1 MPKGKNEKLI
11 GLMKDELGGKIIT
24 KFVVLKEKN
33 NSYLKDQENYEN
45 CFEAT
50 QLENEIYHLRKNKTY
65 ISSSVCYKSKHTEF
79 IRSNILKLKT
89 QQRFKSERHKF
100 FTEEINKIALSSNY
114 DERMQSIDPIGT
126 YPYGTS
132 KDLAGEKEKIKC
144 NNVIKRWKK

>member
-50 QLENEIYHLRKNKTY
+50 QLENEIYHLRKNKIY

-79 IRSNILKLKT
+79 IRSNILILKT

-126 YPYGTS
+126 YAYGTN

-144 NNVIKRWKK
+144 NNVIKR